1 LLDSLAE
8 AAELPDDLL
17 LLAALLLDLLLE
29 PQAFSIKS
37 DAIANATG
45 ALTTRHVS
53 RAVMDNSPLFTPD
66 QTDTV

>member
-1 LLDSLAE
+1 
-8 AAELPDDLL
+8 LL

-66 QTDTV
+66 QTDTA